1 MTWLLVQAI
10 TTWAMTA
17 LIWFVQLVQY
27 PSFGMV
33 GVQFFPAFHR
43 QHSSRITFI
52 VAPLMI
58 AEAVSALALL
68 WRPVTV
74 MSLPEVW
81 VGVGL
86 VAVIWASTFLFQV
99 SMHGRLSKGFDE
111 EAWRF
116 LVASNWVR
124 TVAWSLRAVLVTI
137 WLRRALQEA
146 SRLLGS

>member
-1 MTWLLVQAI
+1 MTVLLVQAI
-10 TTWAMTA
+10 TTFAMTA
-17 LIWFVQLVQY
+17 LIWLVQVVQY
-27 PSFGMV
+27 PSFRAV

-43 QHSSRITFI
+43 HHSSRITFI

-68 WRPVTV
+68 WRPVPFT
-74 MSLPEVW
+74 SRPEVW

-99 SMHGRLSKGFDE
+99 SMHGRLSKGFDDE
-111 EAWRF
+111 SWRF

-137 WLRRALQEA
+137 WLRRALTEA
-146 SRLLGS
+146 FRLAGS